1 MYHASGTGR
10 QGQAVEGRDFM
21 GMLMMAMWQDADALS
36 GENSRLLMVFI
47 GLVAAAL
54 VIQAIVVVVAAIG
67 AMRMQKKVS
76 AIADEI
82 SMVGLPFLREA
93 NGLFMKSQVLLDE
106 ITPALRII
114 SENVTLAT
122 DNLAV
127 ASQVVR
133 AKAQEF
139 DATLTDVNLRTR
151 SQVRRVDGMVTAALM
166 ATSGIA
172 ASIHYAIQVPV
183 REVAGIISGLKAG
196 LDSLVGR
203 ARDFG
208 AFSGREKPTNYSD
221 L

>member
-1 MYHASGTGR
+1 MAS
-10 QGQAVEGRDFM
+10 
-21 GMLMMAMWQDADALS
+21 MLMMAMWQDADALS

-54 VIQAIVVVVAAIG
+54 VIQAIVVVVAAIS
-67 AMRMQKKVS
+67 AMRLQKKVS

-93 NGLFMKSQVLLDE
+93 NGLFMKSQTLLDE

-114 SENVTLAT
+114 SENVTVAT

-151 SQVRRVDGMVTAALM
+151 LQVRRVDGMVTAALI
-166 ATSGIA
+166 ATSEIA

-208 AFSGREKPTNYSD
+208 AFSEREKPTNYSD

>member
-1 MYHASGTGR
+1 
-10 QGQAVEGRDFM
+10 M

-151 SQVRRVDGMVTAALM
+151 SQVRRVDGMVTAALKILPPLL
-166 ATSGIA
+166 A
-172 ASIHYAIQVPV
+172 
-183 REVAGIISGLKAG
+183 
-196 LDSLVGR
+196 SLVDPVLVR
-203 ARDFG
+203 VRLF
-208 AFSGREKPTNYSD
+208 
-221 L
+221 